1 MATSWGFCTPLELRK
16 LKFVGKRRG
25 GVGKVVDNRA
35 ESSDLL
41 FTVCIH
47 RCHDGQDNNSEKE
60 NILTNLIWGMHL
72 IREDF
77 NLLLRKYALVLKTPS
92 LHQNYKIDS
101 SLKRNE
107 QFEIFLSRFSAM
119 RIPVSAL
126 LKNRVL
132 QSTAKCFSHDTV
144 KGFASANY
152 RFVMQWPNKFCVKLI
167 DLCGLQLKNARSLS
181 IFRF

>member
-1 MATSWGFCTPLELRK
+1 MPLELRK

-47 RCHDGQDNNSEKE
+47 RCHDGQDNNSEFARCCVWERKRKYINE
-60 NILTNLIWGMHL
+60 FNLIW
-72 IREDF
+72 EDF

-101 SLKRNE
+101 SLKRDE